1 MAASLNI
8 NWGNGEPMLRDWQ
21 SEIAPTRP
29 LCGGPQWPP
38 KDRDSSAGDPSR
50 TESGKNVKII
60 VIDDESL
67 IAETVVEILNEQ
79 GFEAVPVSSGA
90 SAIELAKTVRPAI
103 VLSDVIM
110 PGMNGIETGI
120 KIREIVPNCRVI
132 LFSGQAA
139 TVDLLEEAREKGLR
153 FDILAKPIKPETL
166 ISIIRSSLPSQ

>member
-1 MAASLNI
+1 
-8 NWGNGEPMLRDWQ
+8 MLRDWQ
-21 SEIAPTRP
+21 SEINPAI
-29 LCGGPQWPP
+29 LFCGGQEWPA
-38 KDRDSSAGDPSR
+38 KDRRAGSQGEAR
-50 TESGKNVKII
+50 TASGKNAKII

-110 PGMNGIETGI
+110 PGLNGIETGI

-139 TVDLLEEAREKGLR
+139 TVDLLEKAREQGHR
-153 FDILAKPIKPETL
+153 FDILAKPIKPEHL